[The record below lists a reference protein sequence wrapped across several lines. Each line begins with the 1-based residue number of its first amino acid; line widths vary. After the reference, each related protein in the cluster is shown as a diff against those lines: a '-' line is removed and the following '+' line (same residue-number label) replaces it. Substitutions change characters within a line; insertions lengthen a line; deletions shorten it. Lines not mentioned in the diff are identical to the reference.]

1 MNRRREK
8 RRSQDGPNLP
18 PQALE
23 AIQRQRQELG
33 ATMPSPPPAM
43 DADDIQRT
51 AEADMLADAAQAT
64 ESAKAVTGEP
74 LRIVATNR
82 QASLLQALQMLEEAG
97 EGRLVAE
104 LDGDGKLRC
113 RLERPQVVQ
122 WEV

>member
-1 MNRRREK
+1 
-8 RRSQDGPNLP
+8 
-18 PQALE
+18 
-23 AIQRQRQELG
+23 
-33 ATMPSPPPAM
+33 M
-43 DADDIQRT
+43 DADEIQRT